1 MSYFLSY
8 FEVKNKKSENYKGF
22 SEVGNF
28 SIPAEIDGGNISVIY
43 QGKIY
48 KATILTDLS
57 RQCSNDLFSDVGS
70 LERTMLLSFILERL
84 KNDCVTLCLVL
95 FMEPEEIIQVIKSY
109 SVFGD
114 DLISFFHCRP
124 EVGCCTEIVRF
135 V

>member
-48 KATILTDLS
+48 KATIITDLS

-84 KNDCVTLCLVL
+84 QNGCVTPCLVS
-95 FMEPEEIIQVIKSY
+95 FMEPNEILHVAKQCSLQ
-109 SVFGD
+109 GD
-114 DLISFFHCRP
+114 DLASFFHKRP
-124 EVGCCTEIVRF
+124 ETGFCTEILGAL
-135 V
+135 

>member
-22 SEVGNF
+22 SEVVNF

-70 LERTMLLSFILERL
+70 LERSMLLDFILERL
-84 KNDCVTLCLVL
+84 QNGCVTPCLVS
-95 FMEPEEIIQVIKSY
+95 FMEPEKIIQVIKSY
-109 SVFGD
+109 SVLGD
-114 DLISFFHCRP
+114 DLISFFHSRP

-135 V
+135 A